1 MMAVELGDYL
11 KTRTFFL
18 RLVASVLMLCGLTCG
33 VHAQVTASVKGTV
46 TDATGATVAG
56 AKVVVKST
64 AVGIERTTETNTEGE
79 YEVPALP
86 PGNYEVQVQK
96 PGFGTQVAKDVVLQV
111 SQNTLQNFSLKVAE
125 SSIIVTVE
133 STLPVID
140 STTMTV
146 GQVIDKNVVQ
156 EIPLNGRHF
165 VDLAQL
171 VPGTVTAPANGF
183 LTSPIRGQGA
193 LAFNSAGG
201 REDAINF
208 MVNGIN
214 LSDMVQNQITFQPT
228 INTVSEFKID
238 NSTYSAEFGRNSGSI
253 VNIATRS
260 GSEEFHGEAYDYLRN
275 NWFDARNFFNP
286 VGKPQSALKRNQFGG
301 DFGGPIKRGKTYF
314 FASYEGL
321 RHVQGLNTTANVFS
335 DAQRTQIQGGSNAVA
350 KALLALIPPTN
361 GTFAGAPAFF
371 GSATAPVNIDQT
383 TVDINHNFSSS
394 DQLHGFYAYQHDLRH
409 ESTAGATI
417 PGFGD
422 TREGHRQVFTL
433 GETHVF
439 SPSVINE
446 GRAGL
451 NRIHI
456 TFVPNNLTDP
466 NTVALGSVLGPN
478 ETFLPSIRITSLGLT
493 FGSEQ
498 GFPQGRGDTTV
509 YGGDTVTYLRG
520 RHSFKFGG
528 EFRDFRNDNFNGDPG
543 RLTFNTDTD
552 FINGAVGSSART
564 VGNVADRITE
574 NALDFFAQDSFKLKP
589 SLTLELGLRYS
600 WNMTPSEA
608 KNRFVAFDPAT
619 SSLVQE
625 GNGFSDV
632 YGQNNKNFQPRVGF
646 AWDVFRAGKTVLRGG
661 YGYLVDQPITG
672 FVNGLPSNPPFALPI
687 STGAQ
692 TFAGL
697 TAIYSNPTPSNLA
710 PLAINRNFKDANVQS
725 WNLNVQH
732 QITRDTAIMIGY
744 FGSKGT
750 HLEIDRNLNQPTV
763 LNNNANTNP
772 TRPFPVLLGSILPG
786 TTLAANIREFDSSA
800 NSIYHAAWVTA
811 NKRLAHGLQFNASYT
826 YSHSIDNNS
835 RNAEGIVSQDST
847 NIGGERGSSDFDV
860 RHRFTINS
868 IYDLPFKGNR
878 LIAGWEVATIVTAQS
893 GNPFNIVLG
902 TANLT
907 GIQNSV
913 RPTITGP
920 LVVTGNPA
928 GWFANAAAVFP
939 VGPNTFPGLTGFG
952 NLGRNAFTGP
962 GFTDVDLSAA
972 KNTKLTERMELQF
985 RVDAFDLFNHPN
997 FGQPGPF
1004 SGLTSSVL
1012 TFSKGVP
1019 AASFGAITNTRFPTA
1034 DAGSSRQLQ
1043 LALKLR
1049 F

>member
-1 MMAVELGDYL
+1 MEVVSRNLRGN
-11 KTRTFFL
+11 RNFFMRAFL
-18 RLVASVLMLCGLTCG
+18 LVVLSAAFGSNMF
-33 VHAQVTASVKGTV
+33 AQTTASIKGTV
-46 TDATGATVAG
+46 SDASGAVIAG
-56 AKVVVKST
+56 AKIVVKNS
-64 AVGIERTTETNTEGE
+64 ALGIERDIASNSEGY

-86 PGNYEVQVQK
+86 PGSYSIEVRVQ
-96 PGFGTQVAKDVVLQV
+96 GFQHALAKEVTLEV
-111 SQNTLQNFSLKVAE
+111 SQNAVQNFSLQIA
-125 SSIIVTVE
+125 SSDSIITVE
-133 STLPVID
+133 STQAIIE
-140 STTMTV
+140 STTITV

-183 LTSPIRGQGA
+183 LTAPIRGQGA

-208 MVNGIN
+208 MVNGVN

-228 INTVSEFKID
+228 INTISEFKID

-275 NWFDARNFFNP
+275 NYFDARNFFNP
-286 VGKPQSALKRNQFGG
+286 VGKPQSSLKRNQFGG

-335 DAQRTQIQGGSNAVA
+335 DAQRTQILAGSNAVA
-350 KALLALIPPTN
+350 KALLPLIPPTN

-383 TVDINHNFSSS
+383 TLDINHNFSAS

-439 SPSVINE
+439 NPAVVNE
-446 GRAGL
+446 ARIGV

-466 NTVALGSVLGPN
+466 NTVGLGSVLGPN
-478 ETFLPSIRITSLGLT
+478 ETFLPSLRITSFGLT
-493 FGSEQ
+493 FGSET

-509 YGGDTVTYLRG
+509 YAGDTVTYLRG

-552 FINGAVGSSART
+552 FINGAVLSSART
-564 VGNVADRITE
+564 VGNVADRITQ

-608 KNRFVAFDPAT
+608 KNRFVVFDPAT

-625 GNGFSDV
+625 GNGFNNV

-646 AWDVFRAGKTVLRGG
+646 AWDVFRSGKTVLRGG

-672 FVNGLPSNPPFALPI
+672 YVNGLPSNPPFAKPI
-687 STGAQ
+687 STSKTQ
-692 TFAGL
+692 TLAAL
-697 TAIYSNPTPSNLA
+697 ASIYSNPVPSNLS
-710 PLAINRNFKDANVQS
+710 PLAINPNFKDANVQS

-732 QITRDTAIMIGY
+732 EIARDMAIMIGY

-750 HLEIDRNLNQPTV
+750 HLEVDRNLNQPTT
-763 LNNNANTNP
+763 LNNLLTV
-772 TRPFPVLLGSILPG
+772 PFPKLLGTILPG
-786 TTLAANIREFDSSA
+786 TTLAPNIRQFDSSS
-800 NSIYHAAWVTA
+800 NSSYNALWFTA
-811 NKRLAHGLQFNASYT
+811 NKRLAHGVQFNASYT
-826 YSHSIDNNS
+826 YSHSIDDNS
-835 RNAEGIVSQDST
+835 RNAEGIAVQDSN
-847 NIGGERGSSDFDV
+847 NIRGDRGSSDFDV

-868 IYDLPFKGNR
+868 IYNLPFKGNR
-878 LIAGWEVATIVTAQS
+878 LIAGWELATIVVAQS
-893 GNPFNIVLG
+893 GNPFNVVLP
-902 TANLT
+902 T
-907 GIQNSV
+907 GAINGVGSTV
-913 RPTITGP
+913 RPMVTGP
-920 LVVTGNPA
+920 VVITGNPA
-928 GWFANAAAVFP
+928 GWFGNAAAVFP
-939 VGPNTFPGLTGFG
+939 LSNSTATGFG
-952 NLGRNAFTGP
+952 NIGRNAFTGP
-962 GFTDVDLSAA
+962 GFTNVDLSAA
-972 KNTKLTERMELQF
+972 KNTKLTERINLQF
-985 RVDAFDLFNHPN
+985 RLDTFDIFNHPN
-997 FGQPGPF
+997 FGQPGPG
-1004 SGLTSSVL
+1004 SGPTSTAL
-1012 TFSKGVP
+1012 TFKGGIP
-1019 AASFGAITNTRFPTA
+1019 SAAFGAIGGTRFPTA

-1043 LALKLR
+1043 LALKLQ